1 MVQWPTVPATSYF
14 HLTTPKDNR
23 FKPMEPNNLP
33 DVIGGSEGES
43 KMRKM
48 LIGIAA
54 VGALTF
60 ATAAN
65 AGPGERTLSGA
76 AIGAGTGAVVAGPVG
91 AVAGG
96 VIGAVV
102 GGPRISRHR
111 SCWYGRHN
119 VRHCRSR

>member
-1 MVQWPTVPATSYF
+1 
-14 HLTTPKDNR
+14 
-23 FKPMEPNNLP
+23 
-33 DVIGGSEGES
+33 
-43 KMRKM
+43 MRKM
-48 LIGIAA
+48 MMAIAA

-60 ATAAN
+60 ASAAH

-111 SCWYGRHN
+111 SCWYDRHN